1 MTVKTNKLN
10 CLCFSCKVCSKFLHG
25 CLLCANH
32 SWYLE
37 AQTFYLTLFTLSSS
51 FTGQHPSSV
60 SLDTRA
66 VVFYM
71 ILEYLSVKEG
81 TTAFRVPPM
90 KLPLCIL
97 VGRATKGAYVWSR
110 ACNSPCPTLT
120 GSHVSLSKEDRSS
133 PWAVPAE
140 VSFLAPV
147 VFFFFLVSQLLLA
160 AQLCHLPRSRVFLRV
175 PGRTCGMFPLCMQAG
190 NVCKLFLQVLLLPVW
205 GEKGLKQEFSVSTWF
220 LFVLAKAVPY
230 HKSPISNFVP
240 SIWAFDR
247 SER

>member
-147 VFFFFLVSQLLLA
+147 VFFFSGFSASSSCPTLSPAKEPGLLEGSWENLWHVPSVHAGRKCLWTVSA
-160 AQLCHLPRSRVFLRV
+160 AAVVTSL
-175 PGRTCGMFPLCMQAG
+175 GR
-190 NVCKLFLQVLLLPVW
+190 
-205 GEKGLKQEFSVSTWF
+205 KGLE
-220 LFVLAKAVPY
+220 AG
-230 HKSPISNFVP
+230 I
-240 SIWAFDR
+240 
-247 SER
+247 